1 MLHVTN
7 TQEASVYKD
16 QILELIEHG
25 IPLSFRQQGG
35 IFTPKIK
42 KRIFREN
49 FGRVSLVDNS
59 RKIKNREVS
68 HKPKK
73 TQKQATGA
81 MGMTRGRRLEKNK
94 AAGPAES

>member
-7 TQEASVYKD
+7 TQESSVYKD
-16 QILELIEHG
+16 QILELIEQG

-59 RKIKNREVS
+59 RKIKNREIENPRKLKS
-68 HKPKK
+68 R
-73 TQKQATGA
+73 ATGA
-81 MGMTRGRRLEKNK
+81 MGMTTGRRLEKNK